1 MTYLQM
7 SDIKVIDHIFSEY
20 HENWKYGPY
29 RARAGRAFV
38 HICAKSQMALSSA
51 KTYTYKF

>member
-1 MTYLQM
+1 MIYLQTN
-7 SDIKVIDHIFSEY
+7 DIKVIANIFSEY

-51 KTYTYKF
+51 KTYVY